1 MHSDLYAVVVSG
13 DPHGRVAVHLTAARV
28 EHVVVIA
35 DLAEAA
41 YKIVIVVIVSISV
54 AGIDKAGAQELT
66 VLIEVSPVAQL
77 GNETVLLACPDSCS
91 SYQLSVCLRVVEV
104 ALELVKSVGHLYAV
118 NGEVELTVF
127 FDYLLDAGLKVRHE
141 HLAVGIEVMHT
152 AFNSVIVCA
161 DPHSGIA
168 VHLTIACVEQIVIIA
183 DLGEALYANVIVE
196 IISFAVDDSKAVAHD
211 KSVFIATVLTGL
223 KRAVLLNGGAIHIAA
238 HVYINLAARCGI
250 DQSAVGLY
258 HAVEC
263 LAVFIA
269 VVKLAAIFKEAV
281 AKTGHESRRFV
292 KMIPRYVLYVIG
304 NGMSVA
310 VCNVSVYIDPV
321 CSLFKGDESAEPRL
335 AGNKVLSAVR
345 IGAERAA
352 HELALVVEGI
362 GESSHGTHTGIHR
375 IVGCVEIVEI

>member
-28 EHVVVIA
+28 EH
-35 DLAEAA
+35 
-41 YKIVIVVIVSISV
+41 IVV
-54 AGIDKAGAQELT
+54 
-66 VLIEVSPVAQL
+66 
-77 GNETVLLACPDSCS
+77 
-91 SYQLSVCLRVVEV
+91 
-104 ALELVKSVGHLYAV
+104 
-118 NGEVELTVF
+118 
-127 FDYLLDAGLKVRHE
+127 
-141 HLAVGIEVMHT
+141 
-152 AFNSVIVCA
+152 
-161 DPHSGIA
+161 
-168 VHLTIACVEQIVIIA
+168 IA
-183 DLGEALYANVIVE
+183 DLGEALYANIIVE

-223 KRAVLLNGGAIHIAA
+223 KRAVLLSGGAIHVAA

-335 AGNKVLSAVR
+335 AGNKVLCAACV
-345 IGAERAA
+345 GAERAA